1 MTSQSVPEWAAILGE
16 EYGAFRVALTAV
28 LAEMNIDVDHDHIDH
43 GVLHTPSAG
52 TMGLNNVV
60 RLCKSAPPERWREV
74 ISEHLR
80 RATAKPVPMDFA
92 SARPNLRVRIT
103 PERLVH
109 ANPAHYVMR
118 ELGDGLYLTAAIDKP
133 EHVVFVNPTELAA
146 WSVSADEVIEIGLDN
161 TRAEPALEREDV
173 EIDGGASVSVLF
185 GDSYFAASHLLFLDR
200 YLKIGEPG
208 VLVAVPDR
216 HSIAV
221 LPLDDKRSLASLGP
235 LVTLAHMRFHEQ
247 PGAITDQL
255 YWRRGDRY
263 VKIACG
269 VRDDN
274 SPWVAPPEAFNDLVA
289 SLR

>member
-1 MTSQSVPEWAAILGE
+1 MSTVPEWASILGE
-16 EYGAFRVALTAV
+16 EYGAFRDALVAV
-28 LAEMNIDVDHDHIDH
+28 LAEMDIEVDHDHIDH

-52 TMGLNNVV
+52 TLGLNNVV

-74 ISEHLR
+74 IGEHLR
-80 RATAKPVPMDFA
+80 RATAKPVPMELA
-92 SARPNLRVRIT
+92 AARPNLRVRIT

-118 ELGDGLYLTAAIDKP
+118 ELGDGLYITAAIDKP
-133 EHVVFVNPTELAA
+133 EHVVFVNPKELAA
-146 WSVSADEVIEIGLDN
+146 WSVSGDEVIDLALEN
-161 TRAEPALEREDV
+161 TRSEPALEREDV
-173 EIDGGASVSVLF
+173 EIEGGASVSVLF
-185 GDSYFAASHLLFLDR
+185 GDSYFAASHVLFLER
-200 YLKIGEPG
+200 YLPRGQNG

-216 HSIAV
+216 HSFAV
-221 LPLDDKRSLASLGP
+221 LPLDGARSLASLGP
-235 LVTLAHMRFHEQ
+235 LVLLAHMRFQEQ

-269 VRDDN
+269 VGQDGA
-274 SPWVAPPEAFNDLVA
+274 PWVAPPEAFNDLVA